1 MVEIASDLVD
11 ILDQIMLH
19 HLLDQ
24 TITVSLAIK
33 AILYLLLKYSTH
45 LIVYGMVRIAVLVKL
60 VVVSVLLFLGFI
72 SLLVIILL
80 IILR

>member
-1 MVEIASDLVD
+1 MSLLEIM
-11 ILDQIMLH
+11 DQVLLH
-19 HLLDQ
+19 HLLGL
-24 TITVSLAIK
+24 TITVSLAIMEVLVL
-33 AILYLLLKYSTH
+33 IMESYIH
-45 LIVYGMVRIAVLVKL
+45 LIHYGMVKFVVVVKL